1 MYLCPSFVTAIAA
14 RFFIP
19 PLMARRFQ
27 PFSATLELTD
37 AASDGR
43 AVARHHDW
51 VVFVEGGVPGDLAE
65 VYVYRKQKKHLLG
78 RIDEILRPSPHRVAP
93 RCQHFGSC
101 GGCKWQHMAYEAQLQ
116 FKQQQV
122 VNILSRIGRVDL
134 GEVEPIL
141 GSETVYGYRNKLEF
155 SFSNKAWRTRE
166 QMRLEETVAD
176 ERVLGFYA
184 PGFYDK
190 VLDIDTCHLMP
201 GAVNEIRNAVREF
214 GRAEDWSFYDNQ
226 THAGFL
232 RNLAFRSSAATGE
245 LMLMLIV
252 GEDDPAKVDQLFSYL
267 ETHFPAITQYLW
279 IHNPKLNSSYTDLP
293 VRIWK
298 GAAHYTEQLGAYQ
311 FRVRPVSFFQTN
323 PRQAT
328 RLYGLVR
335 DYLASTLPA
344 GQARHRLVYDLYAG
358 TGSIGIFVSE
368 LAERIVGIEY
378 VEAAVE
384 DAWENVR
391 LNGLDE
397 SRFRFLAGDMKD
409 LLSPSLAES
418 EGYPDVVITDP
429 PRQGMDTKVV
439 DRLLALRPGHII
451 YVSCKPATQA
461 RDLDLLSAWYEVV
474 RIRPVDMFPH
484 TAHVENVALL
494 RRRAA
499 AWTRPVRA
507 EASALDLDTATG
519 TAG

>member
-1 MYLCPSFVTAIAA
+1 MP
-14 RFFIP
+14 
-19 PLMARRFQ
+19 RRLQAFTT
-27 PFSATLELTD
+27 TLELTD

-43 AVARHHDW
+43 AVGRHQDW
-51 VVFVEGGVPGDLAE
+51 VVFVEGGVPGDLVEA
-65 VYVYRKQKKHLLG
+65 YVYRKQKKNLVA
-78 RIDEILRPSPHRVAP
+78 RIDRILRPSPQRVGP
-93 RCQHFGSC
+93 RCAHFGSC
-101 GGCKWQHMAYEAQLQ
+101 GGCKWQHMDYAAQLQ
-116 FKQQQV
+116 YKHQQV
-122 VNILSRIGRVDL
+122 VTILTRIGKVEL

-141 GSETVYGYRNKLEF
+141 GSETAYGYRNKLEF

-166 QMRLEETVAD
+166 QMRLDESVTD

-190 VLDIDTCHLMP
+190 VLDIEACHLMDP
-201 GAVNEIRNAVREF
+201 LVNDIRNAVRDWA
-214 GRAEDWSFYDNQ
+214 RAQDWSFYDNQ

-232 RNLAFRSSAATGE
+232 RNLAFRASAATGE
-245 LMLMLIV
+245 LMLILIV
-252 GEDDPAKVDQLFSYL
+252 GEDDPARVDQLFGYL
-267 ETHFPAITQYLW
+267 EATFPAITHYCW

-293 VRIWK
+293 VRVWK
-298 GAAHYTEQLGAYQ
+298 GEAAFTEKLGDYA
-311 FRVRPVSFFQTN
+311 FRVRAVSFFQTN
-323 PRQAT
+323 PRQAA
-328 RLYGLVR
+328 RLYGVVK
-335 DYLASTLPA
+335 DYLAQTLPP
-344 GQARHRLVYDLYAG
+344 GQERHALVYDLYAG

-409 LLSPSLAES
+409 LLSPELAAQS
-418 EGYPDVVITDP
+418 GYPDVVITDP

-439 DRLLALRPGHII
+439 ARLLELRPGHII

-461 RDLDLLSAWYEVV
+461 RDLDLLKPWYEVV
-474 RIRPVDMFPH
+474 KIRPVDMFPH

-494 RRRAA
+494 RRRETPLA
-499 AWTRPVRA
+499 
-507 EASALDLDTATG
+507 
-519 TAG
+519 